1 MNYRYVLDTYA
12 WAELFDGTVKG
23 RRVKELIEQ
32 EHVATSI
39 IALAELSDKC
49 AREGRELE
57 PFVSFIEAKSAILP
71 LTKDIA
77 TQSGKLK
84 KALRAASSNISLA
97 DAIHFQTARS
107 FGATFVTGD
116 PDFKEVTLKGILF
129 LH

>member
-1 MNYRYVLDTYA
+1 MSYRYVFDTYA
-12 WAELFDGTVKG
+12 WAELFDGTEKG
-23 RRVKELIEQ
+23 KHVKELIDQ
-32 EHVATSI
+32 GNVATSV

-49 AREGRELE
+49 AKETRELE
-57 PFVSFIEAKSAILP
+57 PFVSFIEAKSTILP

-97 DAIHFQTARS
+97 DAIHFQTAKS

-116 PDFKEVTLKGILF
+116 PDFKGAKLRGILF
-129 LH
+129 LE

>member
-1 MNYRYVLDTYA
+1 MNYKYVLDTYA
-12 WAELFDGTVKG
+12 WVGFFDGTEKGKRVKG
-23 RRVKELIEQ
+23 VIDSGN
-32 EHVATSI
+32 VATSM

-49 AREGRELE
+49 ARENRELG

-97 DAIHFQTARS
+97 DAIHFQTAKS
-107 FGATFVTGD
+107 FGSTFVTGD
-116 PDFKEVTLKGILF
+116 PDFKGVKLRGILF
-129 LH
+129 LE